1 MDNKITSNWIEDS
14 YISTNVPEGRDG
26 GLPMPLTPHELVQVH
41 VAWEFCGMATFHA
54 LKFALRSGPVTLNML
69 SVGTCCRVYKVQ

>member
-26 GLPMPLTPHELVQVH
+26 GLPMPL
-41 VAWEFCGMATFHA
+41 
-54 LKFALRSGPVTLNML
+54 
-69 SVGTCCRVYKVQ
+69 SVVVVRVYNCTRLDMGFD

>member
-1 MDNKITSNWIEDS
+1 MFLKAEM
-14 YISTNVPEGRDG
+14 VV
-26 GLPMPLTPHELVQVH
+26 PMPLTPHELVQ

-69 SVGTCCRVYKVQ
+69 SVCTGLRSAVNGRGRDMR